1 MTSVRSKAL
10 LGAALATAL
19 ILPQAAWAH
28 FIWIKVESA
37 GKAGESKIQAFF
49 NEDPEPDSKFVK
61 YVTDLRITVDGQT
74 TPSELTEATRDAY
87 WAGNPPTL
95 VDAERDLG
103 VKTKGDKTYHL
114 YYTARAQ
121 TEPVG
126 EKVKEHG
133 DKLRVRLVKT
143 DGKPQ
148 IEVLF
153 NGKPV
158 DKARIKVYPA
168 AGESTELPTDEKGRA
183 VVENFEQGK
192 TALWANFIDRT
203 PGEKD
208 GKAYAETRYYAT
220 LTFTPAE
227 KALGGQSA
235 VKATTFATIPAPAVN
250 SFGGAVLGKWLY
262 VYGGHVGKTHS
273 YSEETTA
280 KHFRRLNL
288 EDRKTWEELPLQQ
301 DLQGLALVSDGKSL
315 YRIGGMVAK
324 NKTGE
329 EHDLH
334 SVADFS
340 RFDPETKSWTAL
352 APLPEPR
359 STHDAIVVGRTV
371 YVAGGWHMKGESDE
385 SVFLDSAVAF
395 NLDKPED
402 GWKTIAQPFKRRALS
417 VASHGG
423 RLYVLGGLVGGGM
436 TVDRRVDVY
445 DPASGAWSRGPE
457 LPGGGRTE
465 GFGTSAFDIAGRLY
479 YSGSSGRIYRLDDAG
494 DKWEAVGAWALPR
507 LTHRLLPGPDDSIL
521 AVGGAS
527 KASSQTA
534 EIEIVHVRTPVKPT
548 TASAGE

>member
-1 MTSVRSKAL
+1 MTRVRSK
-10 LGAALATAL
+10 GVFAALATAL
-19 ILPQAAWAH
+19 LAPQAVWAH
-28 FIWIKVESA
+28 FIWIKVEPVEKPGA
-37 GKAGESKIQAFF
+37 TKIQAFF
-49 NEDPEPDSKFVK
+49 NEEPEPDSKFVK
-61 YVTDLRITVDGQT
+61 YVSDIRLTVDGQT
-74 TPSELTEATRDAY
+74 TPSELAAATRDAA
-87 WAGNPPTL
+87 WVGKPPAE

-103 VKTKGDKTYHL
+103 VKTKGDKTYRL

-148 IEVLF
+148 VEVLF

-168 AGESTELPTDEKGRA
+168 SGEPTELATDEQGRA
-183 VVENFEQGK
+183 TVENLDDGK
-192 TALWANFIDRT
+192 AALWANFIDRT

-208 GKAYAETRYYAT
+208 GKAFTETHYYAT
-220 LTFTPAE
+220 LTYTPAA
-227 KALGGQSA
+227 KALGGRSA
-235 VKATTFATIPAPAVN
+235 IDATRIATFPKPAVN

-262 VYGGHVGKTHS
+262 VYGGHVGKTHT

-288 EDRKTWEELPLQQ
+288 EDRTTWEELPIQQ
-301 DLQGLALVSDGKSL
+301 DLQGLALVSDGKYL

-324 NKTGE
+324 NKKGE

-334 SVADFS
+334 SVAEFA
-340 RFDPETKSWTAL
+340 RFDPETKTWTAL
-352 APLPEPR
+352 APLPEAR

-371 YVAGGWHMKGESDE
+371 FVAGGWHMKGETEE
-385 SVFLDSAVAF
+385 SEFLDTTLAF
-395 NLDKPED
+395 NLDKPEE
-402 GWKTIAQPFKRRALS
+402 GWKSIPQPFKRRALS

-436 TVDRRVDVY
+436 QVDRRVDIY
-445 DPASGAWSRGPE
+445 DPASGAWSRGPD
-457 LPGGGRTE
+457 LPKGGRTE

-479 YSGSSGRIYRLDDAG
+479 YSGASGRIYRLSDSG
-494 DKWEAVGAWALPR
+494 ESWEAVGAWARPR
-507 LTHRLLPGPDDSIL
+507 LTHRLLPGPGDSIL

-527 KASSQTA
+527 NETSQTP
-534 EIEIVHVRTPVKPT
+534 EIEAVQIPTPVKPA
-548 TASAGE
+548 TASTGE